1 MCGKAETMS
10 TAEFKIKPL
19 TSSAPLSK
27 SKFVHGMQCPLYVW
41 LEVRTDAP
49 QPEPGAFTQALFAA
63 GNEVGGLARQRWDRR
78 RAAAGKPAG
87 VLITDDHTQHDKA
100 VEDTAAALANG
111 EGAIYEAAFTYNGV
125 KVRVDVLER
134 LGDGTFALHEVK
146 STSKYDEKK
155 HLLDAAVQLW
165 VVRGAGL
172 RVSYVGLVYINS
184 AYEWPGGDYDLERL
198 FAEEDVTEAAEAVQE
213 AVGIDVGRLLRVLD
227 SDEPPVVPDDVKH
240 KVPYECPY
248 LEICPAVDHSTEH
261 PVGELPSCSAVM
273 RRRAEA
279 AGCRSLLEID
289 EQLAQEILVYSGG
302 EPNPRWLHTWKA
314 TVTGERIILDECPQ
328 WIGALRLPI
337 RHLDFETVGAPLPI
351 VLNTHPFEAVP
362 LQYSIHIEDGFGELE
377 HRAFIADPDDP
388 DPRRTLI
395 ERMLEDLGEDGD
407 IIHWSPYE
415 RTVILHLAA
424 HPRYAQY
431 RNRLAVLALRL
442 SDLGKAVNDWVF
454 DGDFH
459 GRWSI
464 KKVYP
469 VLVPGGDSE
478 HLNAGESQVLSYD
491 DLDGVAKGD
500 EAAMMLLE
508 YLRPQTAPERRADI
522 RRQLLTYCELDTWA
536 TVEVLRVLRAECE
549 GRHVF

>member
-1 MCGKAETMS
+1 MS
-10 TAEFKIKPL
+10 AAEFKIKPL
-19 TSSAPLSK
+19 DSAAPLSK
-27 SKFVHGMQCPLYVW
+27 SKFVHGMQCPLYLW

-63 GNEVGGLARQRWDRR
+63 GNEVGELARQRWDRR
-78 RAAAGKPAG
+78 LEAAGKPPG

-100 VEDTAAALANG
+100 VDHTAAALASG
-111 EGAIYEAAFTYNGV
+111 AVAIYEAAFTHGGV

-134 LGDGTFALHEVK
+134 LGDGSFALHEVK

-155 HLLDAAVQLW
+155 HLMDAAVQLW

-172 RVSYVGLVYINS
+172 SVSHVGLVHINKE
-184 AYEWPGGDYDLERL
+184 YEWPGGEYDLEQL
-198 FAEEDVTEAAEAVQE
+198 FAEEDVTRAAGAQQE
-213 AVGIDVGRLLRVLD
+213 AMGVDVARLSRVLE
-227 SDEPPVVPDDVKH
+227 SDQPPVVPDDVKH
-240 KVPYECPY
+240 KAPYECPY
-248 LEICPAVDHSTEH
+248 LEICPQIDHATEH
-261 PVGELPSCSAVM
+261 PIAELPSCSKVM

-279 AGCRSLLEID
+279 AGCRSLLDID
-289 EQLAQEILVYSGG
+289 EQMAHEILVYSGG
-302 EPNPRWLHTWKA
+302 DPHERWLHTWKA
-314 TVTGERIILDECPQ
+314 TVTGERIILDECPE
-328 WIGALRLPI
+328 WIGALEMPI

-351 VLNTHPFEAVP
+351 VLNTHPFEVVP
-362 LQYSIHIEDGFGELE
+362 LQYSIHIDDGLGELE
-377 HRAFIADPDDP
+377 HREFIADPEDP

-395 ERMLEDLGEDGD
+395 ERMLEDLGEYGD

-415 RTVILHLAA
+415 RTVILHLAG
-424 HPRYAQY
+424 HSRYAQY
-431 RNRLAVLALRL
+431 RDRLVALALRL
-442 SDLGKAVNDWVF
+442 SDLGKAVDDWVF

-508 YLRPQTAPERRADI
+508 YMRPQTAPERRDDI

-536 TVEVLRVLRAECE
+536 TVEVLRVLWAECE
-549 GRHVF
+549 RDRVASRG